1 MVVAVAK
8 TPVEKAEELARVRS
22 NQRRSRAR
30 RKEYVQE
37 LEERVRCCERRGVQ
51 ATAEVQAAAKKIAAE
66 NAYLRQLLQKNGIW
80 DPVLTKPGFMD
91 LLPIDTQHRERMN
104 PPAAVAKM
112 TPQLQTMSPQPSP
125 VADTGLV
132 GNYDGIMSTPPASL
146 PDDTCGSQQTDFATR
161 AIENWSMA
169 PDAPVIEATDFQL
182 PLPSQQPYNGAG
194 VASTATNMPATS
206 VASFDAAY
214 GAPTYGDPT
223 FAGMLATAYQS
234 DSPATIWPIGST
246 GANEATGIR
255 AMNRSMPQGIGSSA
269 PTTTVEAAAAS
280 MPLPP
285 FISSVN
291 HMFAAMHHHHRT
303 DHDPP
308 PLSIS
313 HVQ

>member
-1 MVVAVAK
+1 MS
-8 TPVEKAEELARVRS
+8 TLT
-22 NQRRSRAR
+22 NGQRTRTDRKHLG

-37 LEERVRCCERRGVQ
+37 LEERVRYCERRGVQ

-80 DPVLTKPGFMD
+80 DPVLTKPGFVE

-104 PPAAVAKM
+104 PAVAVPKM
-112 TPQLQTMSPQPSP
+112 TGHLQTMSPQPSP
-125 VADTGLV
+125 VADPGLV
-132 GNYDGIMSTPPASL
+132 GNYEGIMSTPPASV
-146 PDDTCGSQQTDFATR
+146 PDDTCGSQQTDFGTR
-161 AIENWSMA
+161 AMENWSMA
-169 PDAPVIEATDFQL
+169 PDAPAIEATDFQL
-182 PLPSQQPYNGAG
+182 PLSSQQTYNDAG
-194 VASTATNMPATS
+194 VATTVTNMPATS

-234 DSPATIWPIGST
+234 DSPATIWPTGTT
-246 GANEATGIR
+246 GAHEATGIR
-255 AMNRSMPQGIGSSA
+255 AMNRLMPQGNGSSA
-269 PTTTVEAAAAS
+269 PTTTAEAAAAT

-291 HMFAAMHHHHRT
+291 QMFAAMHHHSRT